1 MEAVLRDLE
10 YFATLSSLHDQSYQ
24 YPRYVHP
31 VSCGST
37 ANLIS
42 NELDTIRSDVL
53 LIQFY
58 DILAG
63 TSIKML
69 VLHDALAPAA
79 TSKAPPVLETAL
91 ALSAL
96 LPRNPAMNGVTPG
109 STQAVVLVGPLRL
122 PRQQVIAVGPTVTDA
137 IGEPCQTLPV
147 GTTLALNS
155 TESNAVGTL
164 IAPLGTS
171 APTAKLL
178 RGAHSLPNAHFANHH
193 LGRPHHQPLRP
204 CSSEESLSNYG
215 SKPII

>member
-122 PRQQVIAVGPTVTDA
+122 PRQQVIAVGPTITDA
-137 IGEPCQTLPV
+137 IGEPC
-147 GTTLALNS
+147 LARLSPLERHWPS
-155 TESNAVGTL
+155 TVPSRTRSGV
-164 IAPLGTS
+164 
-171 APTAKLL
+171 
-178 RGAHSLPNAHFANHH
+178 
-193 LGRPHHQPLRP
+193 
-204 CSSEESLSNYG
+204 
-215 SKPII
+215 

>member
-147 GTTLALNS
+147 GT
-155 TESNAVGTL
+155 L